1 MTTVKES
8 FPPAGS
14 YVFDSAQQPPLI
26 IRELV
31 EVWRYRDLLQLLVV
45 NSLKTRYKRSVLG
58 VLWTLLNPLLNTA
71 VLTIAFSQLFRFAI
85 EAYPVYLLAG
95 LVAWGYF
102 SATLNQS
109 LSKVVWGS
117 ALIKRIYLPRV
128 VFVLAVLGNG
138 LVNLVVSLL
147 PLAIVML
154 IFGVEFRPALLFLP
168 VAVLLLSMFTLGLS
182 LLLSTLAVYFTDVV
196 DLTSVVLS
204 AWFYLTPIIYPRS
217 IFPAG
222 FEFVLWLNPLT
233 SLIDLFRAPVFSGSL
248 PDAASL
254 ILASVYSIAF
264 LVIGWLVFAARSDDF
279 AYRL

>member
-1 MTTVKES
+1 MTTINES
-8 FPPAGS
+8 LPPDQR

-31 EVWRYRDLLQLLVV
+31 ELWRYRDLLNLLVV

-85 EAYPVYLLAG
+85 EDYPVYLLAG

-117 ALIKRIYLPRV
+117 SLIKRIYLPRV

-154 IFGVEFRPALLFLP
+154 IFGVEFSPALLFLP
-168 VAVLLLSMFTLGLS
+168 VSVLLLSMFTLGLS
-182 LLLSTLAVYFTDVV
+182 LLLSTLAVYFTDVI

-204 AWFYLTPIIYPRS
+204 AWFYLTPIIYPRE
-217 IFPAG
+217 IFPAQ
-222 FEFVLWLNPLT
+222 FTFLLWLNPMT
-233 SLIDLFRAPVFSGSL
+233 SLIDLFRAPVFAGTL
-248 PDAASL
+248 PDGISIVVAS
-254 ILASVYSIAF
+254 AYSVAF
-264 LVIGWLVFAARSDDF
+264 LIIGWVVFAARSDDF